1 MWGGRV
7 SRANENPHSH
17 VKVEGRRERSED
29 FARESEMHFPAEV
42 LLHSG
47 SLREFTDSSEYTP
60 S

>member
-17 VKVEGRRERSED
+17 VKVEGRRERSEE
-29 FARESEMHFPAEV
+29 FVRESEMHFPAEV

-47 SLREFTDSSEYTP
+47 SSRKAADNSEYTP